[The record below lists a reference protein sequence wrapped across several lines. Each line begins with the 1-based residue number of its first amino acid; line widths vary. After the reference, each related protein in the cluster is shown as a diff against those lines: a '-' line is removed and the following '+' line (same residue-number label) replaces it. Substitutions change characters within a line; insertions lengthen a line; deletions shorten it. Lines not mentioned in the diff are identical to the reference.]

1 MRLAKYISTIGD
13 DSDEETDDT
22 GFYDGDGTP
31 ETTVVSVSGTYT
43 PEGMYDAEDPAQ
55 QLIASKKYKLGDGR
69 KIWHKVVQTNG
80 DVYVGRATVTGIKAG
95 SGDATA
101 YEEFGCSIKYDTLPK
116 ISPKA

>member
-1 MRLAKYISTIGD
+1 MDIQMFAREKNAKREHYIAEYTPGKETAPTEDTEWLRLAKYISTIGD

-55 QLIASKKYKLGDGR
+55 QI
-69 KIWHKVVQTNG
+69 
-80 DVYVGRATVTGIKAG
+80 GRAHV
-95 SGDATA
+95 
-101 YEEFGCSIKYDTLPK
+101 
-116 ISPKA
+116 